1 MAYNPA
7 RHWSGG
13 GVAKDQRPR
22 LSRRAASSRVASADG
37 PPRSAKPQPLAT
49 REAANSLPPA
59 VHWAIARLGLVIGEF
74 FDFEEL
80 AADSA
85 ATGRYTGFFT
95 AAPLHLRGG
104 SGSPGNALAIR

>member
-1 MAYNPA
+1 MALPV
-7 RHWSGG
+7 GPG
-13 GVAKDQRPR
+13 GVAAS
-22 LSRRAASSRVASADG
+22 LRRQPDRRGLAVF
-37 PPRSAKPQPLAT
+37 PWKPTL
-49 REAANSLPPA
+49 
-59 VHWAIARLGLVIGEF
+59 HWAIARLGLVIGEF

-104 SGSPGNALAIR
+104 IGCAGECAGDPLGLVRLQPGRSFR